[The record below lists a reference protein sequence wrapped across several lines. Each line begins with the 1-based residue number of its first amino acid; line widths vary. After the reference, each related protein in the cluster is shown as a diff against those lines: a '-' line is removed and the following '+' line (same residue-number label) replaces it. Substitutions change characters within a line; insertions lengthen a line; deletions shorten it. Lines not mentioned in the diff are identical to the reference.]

1 MSSETF
7 FQVCQFWAGIAIL
20 TFILLQFVK
29 APYGRHIK
37 KGWGPEI
44 SNKWG
49 WILMEAPS
57 FFIILYFFVS
67 SDQSSYASLLSLLW
81 LIHYANRTF
90 IFPIRIRTKG
100 KKMPL
105 VIVLSAVFFNLINAG
120 LNGYFLAHFETYTTA
135 NYGSWN
141 FLIGILLF
149 FGGAWIN
156 QKSDTLLIGLRK
168 PGEVGYKIPN
178 GFLFDYISCPNHFG
192 ELIQWGGFALMALNC
207 PATTFF
213 LWTAANLIPRA
224 MNHHKWYKKTFD
236 EYPESRKAIIPG
248 VL

>member
-90 IFPIRIRTKG
+90 IFPVRIRTKG

-120 LNGYFLAHFETYTTA
+120 LNGYFLAHFESYTTA
-135 NYGSWN
+135 NYTSWN
-141 FLIGILLF
+141 FLVGILLF

-168 PGEVGYKIPN
+168 PGEVGYKIPK
-178 GFLFDYISCPNHFG
+178 GFLFNYISCPNHFG

-213 LWTAANLIPRA
+213 LWTAANLIPRS
-224 MNHHKWYKKTFD
+224 MNHHKWYKRTFD

>member
-7 FQVCQFWAGIAIL
+7 FQVCQIWAGIAIL

-90 IFPIRIRTKG
+90 IFPVRIRTKG

-120 LNGYFLAHFETYTTA
+120 LNGYFLAHFESYTTA
-135 NYGSWN
+135 NYTSWN
-141 FLIGILLF
+141 FLVGILLF

-168 PGEVGYKIPN
+168 PGEVGYKIPK

>member
-7 FQVCQFWAGIAIL
+7 FQVCLFWAGIAIL

-90 IFPIRIRTKG
+90 IFPVRIRTKG

-120 LNGYFLAHFETYTTA
+120 LNGYFLAHFESYTTA
-135 NYGSWN
+135 NYTSWN
-141 FLIGILLF
+141 FLVGILLF

-168 PGEVGYKIPN
+168 PGEVGYKIPK
-178 GFLFDYISCPNHFG
+178 GFLFNYISCPNHFG

-213 LWTAANLIPRA
+213 LWTAANLIPRS
-224 MNHHKWYKKTFD
+224 MNHHKWYKRTFD